1 MGNKKTEGGKLKDKY
16 TEAARINKI
25 FLEKVTEFLPQY
37 VFWKDAN
44 SVYLGCNENFAQ
56 LVGFKSPKEIIGKT
70 DFDLKWQHMGHSA
83 EFFREG
89 DRRVLAGELLT
100 NQEEILA
107 LPNGEKLIT
116 LVSKLPIIDH
126 DKPLGIVGYFVDIT
140 AEKEAERLKL
150 EKLTIEKEAAAEKI
164 RQEAE
169 RQEAE
174 VQALHEQIKLLRRQA
189 ATIAHELRTPLGA
202 LIHGATALELLADK
216 EKNPALQ
223 SMLREIQSA
232 IQSETNK
239 AHLFIDIIMENV
251 KDLQNM
257 TTESFSIMDCIHEAI
272 ERYPYEEG
280 GKTLISVKDTDD
292 FMVNANKEL
301 LIHVLFN
308 LIKNALYF
316 IRAAKKGEVTI
327 FTEVGSKFNKLHFKD
342 TGMGMVSDKTEL
354 IFKEFYSDTGVGTG
368 VGLYFCKRV
377 MQAFGGDITCTAR
390 KGEYTHFVMT
400 FPRME
405 TKNKNDL

>member
-202 LIHGATALELLADK
+202 LIHGATALELLLIRK
-216 EKNPALQ
+216 KI
-223 SMLREIQSA
+223 LRY
-232 IQSETNK
+232 K
-239 AHLFIDIIMENV
+239 A
-251 KDLQNM
+251 
-257 TTESFSIMDCIHEAI
+257 C
-272 ERYPYEEG
+272 
-280 GKTLISVKDTDD
+280 
-292 FMVNANKEL
+292 
-301 LIHVLFN
+301 
-308 LIKNALYF
+308 
-316 IRAAKKGEVTI
+316 
-327 FTEVGSKFNKLHFKD
+327 
-342 TGMGMVSDKTEL
+342 
-354 IFKEFYSDTGVGTG
+354 
-368 VGLYFCKRV
+368 
-377 MQAFGGDITCTAR
+377 
-390 KGEYTHFVMT
+390 
-400 FPRME
+400 
-405 TKNKNDL
+405 